1 MRRNVKLCFIAVLA
15 VALLGLTIPAWA
27 GTETV
32 RTTDITLSSSG
43 TIQLTVGEWVTV
55 RAAVAPKDSTQP
67 VVWSSSDRSVA
78 TVKDGV
84 VKARGK
90 GIASIS
96 ARSGDK
102 AATVRVKVSGIGIVK
117 TTKITL
123 SPSKAFKLE
132 VGNKATIQAVVEP
145 EDSTQP
151 VKWSSSD
158 EEVAKVSGKGVVTA
172 RGKGKA
178 TITAKSGNKKARVR
192 VTVTEKTVKTTKVIL
207 SPSATVKLNIGEK
220 TTIKATVKPKN
231 STQSVKWSSSDE
243 KVARVS
249 GKGVVTAMGK
259 GTAVITAR
267 SGAKKARVKVRVRG
281 PVQPDPTVTATAEP
295 AVTDM
300 PEPVITAVPDPTA
313 TAAPEPTATPAPAPT
328 EAEQPAAEKVLVAYF
343 SCTGTTGGVAR
354 KLANVTGG
362 DLYEIVP
369 TEPYTAEDLDYGDRS
384 NRATYEQDHPD
395 SRPKIG
401 SKRVDLAGYTT
412 LYLGY
417 PIWWGMAPRILCTF
431 VESYDFTGITVIPF
445 CTSGSSGIGA
455 SGSDLAK
462 LAGTGNWLNGA
473 RHSGS
478 ISESELRDWVNSM
491 K

>member
-1 MRRNVKLCFIAVLA
+1 MNVRRNVKLCFVAVLA
-15 VALLGLTIPAWA
+15 VALLALTIPAWA
-27 GTETV
+27 GSETV
-32 RTTDITLSSSG
+32 RTTAITLSPSE
-43 TIQLTVGEWVTV
+43 TVQLIVGEWVTV
-55 RAAVAPKDSTQP
+55 EASVKPEDSTQP
-67 VVWSSSDRSVA
+67 VLWSSSDRSVA

-96 ARSGDK
+96 ARSGDRE
-102 AATVRVKVSGIGIVK
+102 ASVRVKVSEVKTVK

-123 SPSKAFKLE
+123 SPAKAFKLA
-132 VGNKATIQAVVEP
+132 VGDRATIQAAVEP
-145 EDSTQP
+145 KDSTQP

-158 EEVAKVSGKGVVTA
+158 EKVAKVNAKGVVTA

-178 TITAKSGNKKARVR
+178 TITAKSGSKKARVK
-192 VTVTEKTVKTTKVIL
+192 VTVTAKTVKTKKVIL
-207 SPSATVKLNIGEK
+207 SPSTTVKLNIGEK
-220 TTIKATVKPKN
+220 ATLKATVKPKD
-231 STQSVKWSSSDE
+231 STQRVKWSSSDE
-243 KVARVS
+243 KVAKVS

-259 GTAVITAR
+259 GTATIIAR
-267 SGAKKARVKVRVRG
+267 SGAKKASVKVRVKG
-281 PVQPDPTVTATAEP
+281 TVQPDPTA
-295 AVTDM
+295 
-300 PEPVITAVPDPTA
+300 TA
-313 TAAPEPTATPAPAPT
+313 TAAPEPTAT
-328 EAEQPAAEKVLVAYF
+328 EQPSVEKVLVAYF
-343 SCTGTTGGVAR
+343 SCTGTTEGVAR

-369 TEPYTAEDLDYGDRS
+369 AEPYTAEDLDYGDRS

-395 SRPKIG
+395 TRPKIG
-401 SKRVDLAGYTT
+401 GKRVDLEGYTT

-417 PIWWGMAPRILCTF
+417 PIWWGMEPRILCTF

-445 CTSGSSGIGA
+445 CTSGSSDIGA
-455 SGSDLAK
+455 SGSDLAR

-478 ISESELRDWVNSM
+478 ISESALRDWVNGV

>member
-15 VALLGLTIPAWA
+15 VALLVLTIPAWA

-32 RTTDITLSSSG
+32 RTSDITLSSSG
-43 TIQLTVGEWVTV
+43 TIQLTIGEWVTV
-55 RAAVAPKDSTQP
+55 RAAVEPKDSTQP

-96 ARSGDK
+96 ARSGEK
-102 AATVRVKVSGIGIVK
+102 AASVKVKVSGIGIVR
-117 TTKITL
+117 TTNITL

-132 VGNKATIQAVVEP
+132 VGDKATIQAAVEP

-158 EEVAKVSGKGVVTA
+158 EEVAKVSDKGVVTA

-178 TITAKSGNKKARVR
+178 TITAKSGNEKARVR
-192 VTVTEKTVKTTKVIL
+192 VTVIEKTVKTTKVIL
-207 SPSATVKLNIGEK
+207 SPSATLKLNIGEK
-220 TTIKATVKPKN
+220 TTLKATVKPKN

-259 GTAVITAR
+259 GTAVITAK

-295 AVTDM
+295 TVTDM
-300 PEPVITAVPDPTA
+300 PEPVITVVPDPTA
-313 TAAPEPTATPAPAPT
+313 TEK
-328 EAEQPAAEKVLVAYF
+328 PAAEKVLVAYF

-369 TEPYTAEDLDYGDRS
+369 AEPYTAEDLDYGDRS

-401 SKRVDLAGYTT
+401 SERVDLAGYTT

-462 LAGTGNWLNGA
+462 LAGAGDWLNGA

-478 ISESELRDWVNSM
+478 ISESALRDWVNGM